1 MRVLGDELAA
11 ALLHLDETSAGV
23 RLWGFVAPPTASR
36 GARDYQYFFVNG
48 RHVRDRLLAHAVR
61 QAFQDV
67 LHHERHPAYVL
78 FLEID
83 PARVDVN
90 VHPTKSEV
98 RFRDPQ
104 AVHQL
109 VFHALSRLLAGTR
122 AGAAAGGFGPAGAD
136 AARAAAP
143 GGRADLER
151 ATPAD
156 VRPAGAGGSSPS
168 TTRCSV
174 RARTPLRPLPPAHGE
189 EAPPLGFALAQ
200 LAGVYVLAQNAPA
213 W

>member
-1 MRVLGDELAA
+1 VLRWRRPDLASLQHNGRVLLRARPEAPLARVRAVLGDELAA
-11 ALLHLDETSAGV
+11 ALLHLDETSAGL

-36 GARDYQYFFVNG
+36 GTRDAQYFFVNG
-48 RHVRDRLLAHAVR
+48 RHVRDRLLGHAVR

-78 FLEID
+78 FLDID

-122 AGAAAGGFGPAGAD
+122 AEPRRTFGPAGVD
-136 AARAAAP
+136 PSAP
-143 GGRADLER
+143 LHR
-151 ATPAD
+151 
-156 VRPAGAGGSSPS
+156 RP
-168 TTRCSV
+168 R
-174 RARTPLRPLPPAHGE
+174 
-189 EAPPLGFALAQ
+189 
-200 LAGVYVLAQNAPA
+200 
-213 W
+213 